1 VRKLTGMIL
10 LIAGVATIALA
21 SPGPLPAAPEIDPGS
36 CTTALALIG
45 GAWLV
50 VRGRRKA

>member
-1 VRKLTGMIL
+1 VNKVAGMIL
-10 LIAGVATIALA
+10 LLVGISAVAVARA
-21 SPGPLPAAPEIDPGS
+21 PVAPEIDPAS
-36 CTTALALIG
+36 CSTALALIG

>member
-1 VRKLTGMIL
+1 VSKITGMIVL
-10 LIAGVATIALA
+10 LVGAATVALA
-21 SPGPLPAAPEIDPGS
+21 NPGPPAPEIDPAS

>member
-1 VRKLTGMIL
+1 MKKIIGIIL
-10 LIAGVATIALA
+10 LLA
-21 SPGPLPAAPEIDPGS
+21 SVAAVASANPGPSLAPEIDPGS

>member
-1 VRKLTGMIL
+1 VRNITRMML
-10 LIAGVATIALA
+10 LLAAAATVALA
-21 SPGPLPAAPEIDPGS
+21 NPGPPGAPEIDPAS

-50 VRGRRKA
+50 VSGRRKA

>member
-1 VRKLTGMIL
+1 MSKLTGML
-10 LIAGVATIALA
+10 LLLAGVAMVAVA
-21 SPGPLPAAPEIDPGS
+21 NPGPPAAPEIDPGS
-36 CTTALALIG
+36 CSTALALIG